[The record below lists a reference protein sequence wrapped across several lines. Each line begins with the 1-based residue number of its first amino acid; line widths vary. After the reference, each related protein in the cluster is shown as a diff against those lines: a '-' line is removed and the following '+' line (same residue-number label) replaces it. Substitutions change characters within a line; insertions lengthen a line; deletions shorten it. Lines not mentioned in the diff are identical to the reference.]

1 MELGNYAKLDW
12 IQMYKYS
19 ISNKVVTKCTVSN
32 HYDAI
37 FQVKTTEESHSSV
50 VMKVKISIIDFMALA
65 SIMVITTIVL
75 NC

>member
-37 FQVKTTEESHSSV
+37 FQESKLQRNLIH
-50 VMKVKISIIDFMALA
+50 L
-65 SIMVITTIVL
+65 L
-75 NC
+75 